1 MFLFFFFLKK
11 NLCIAKEAEKKLGK
25 QQICTL
31 STSSWLPGKPGSRAA
46 RLAGRG
52 ANVRSCVYPRERA
65 SVCLCLMLNL
75 HFQLLLGSNS
85 RGLEA
90 SASPGDARP
99 PAANG
104 GQRIGGPR
112 PGPPRARPRPPPPSP
127 AQLAARVPGGAA
139 SPRPR
144 QLGAALLRPTAAR
157 PGKSPPLPP
166 AAGAR

>member
-1 MFLFFFFLKK
+1 MANSKSVR
-11 NLCIAKEAEKKLGK
+11 CPPAAREP
-25 QQICTL
+25 
-31 STSSWLPGKPGSRAA
+31 WSRAA

-75 HFQLLLGSNS
+75 HFQLLLSSNS

-112 PGPPRARPRPPPPSP
+112 PGPPRTRPRPRPRPPSP

-144 QLGAALLRPTAAR
+144 QLRAALLRPTAAR
-157 PGKSPPLPP
+157 LGKSPPLPP